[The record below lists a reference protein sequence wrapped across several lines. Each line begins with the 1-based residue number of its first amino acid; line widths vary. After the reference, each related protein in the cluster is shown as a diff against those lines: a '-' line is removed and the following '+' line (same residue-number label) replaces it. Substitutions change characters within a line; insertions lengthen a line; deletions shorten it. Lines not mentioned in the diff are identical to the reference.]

1 MCSNIINCEV
11 IISRI
16 RWLRPGGEHKYNDL
30 IPSVVKEEIAGD
42 IADDH
47 AETERKPR
55 KIPNKLTNKGALYH
69 EYCLKVHSFLT
80 HLRRVHPKL
89 RPTMIDVSGQ
99 GIRIPVKAADPLA
112 PTGRQLY
119 YYHGKTVLYNDL
131 FFILWDSVIHRVF
144 QYVCPWM
151 IVKTQKDLN
160 TLLSLEFIG

>member
-1 MCSNIINCEV
+1 MTTKKE
-11 IISRI
+11 
-16 RWLRPGGEHKYNDL
+16 KK
-30 IPSVVKEEIAGD
+30 VKEVKKISSVPIFNSKGKEIEKFELDKELFTG
-42 IADDH
+42 
-47 AETERKPR
+47 EV
-55 KIPNKLTNKGALYH
+55 NKGALYH

-89 RPTMIDVSGQ
+89 PPTMIDVSGQ

-112 PTGRQLY
+112 PTGRPLY
-119 YYHGKTVLYNDL
+119 SYHGKTALYNDL

-151 IVKTQKDLN
+151 IVKTQQNLE